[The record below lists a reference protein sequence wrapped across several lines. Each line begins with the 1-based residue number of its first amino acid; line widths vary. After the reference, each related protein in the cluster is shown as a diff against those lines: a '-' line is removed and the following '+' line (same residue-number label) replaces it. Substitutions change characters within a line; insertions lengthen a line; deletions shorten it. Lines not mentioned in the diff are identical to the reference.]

1 MTIDAPVEPAKVA
14 ANDAPALSLSGVSVR
29 FGGIKALTDVSLTVP
44 EAGIHGLIGP
54 NGAGKTTLF
63 DVISG
68 LRVPNSGRIALGT
81 TDITRASATRRAR
94 LGLRRTFQRVQLF
107 GRLSV
112 ADNLLVALEHHG
124 GGGGL
129 IGDVLALPGRRRREH
144 ERRERVAEVAELCGL
159 TAVLDRPAGSLSV
172 ALARQ
177 VELGRAL
184 VDQPTVLLLDEPT
197 SGLDDEETAR
207 LGRLI
212 TGVSDDHRCAIV
224 LVEHNVQFVM
234 DHCRYISFL
243 NLGRVLA
250 TGTPGEVRANPEVQQ
265 AYLGEVQ
272 PAPTDSAPYKATPS
286 GSTTSLTTQAST
298 ESRPND

>member
-1 MTIDAPVEPAKVA
+1 MTIDAPVDTAEARRA
-14 ANDAPALSLSGVSVR
+14 ATPALSLTGVSVR
-29 FGGIKALTDVSLTVP
+29 FGGVRALTDVSLSVP

-68 LRVPNSGRIALGT
+68 LRAPNSGRLALGE
-81 TDITRASATRRAR
+81 TDVTRMSATRRAR

-129 IGDVLALPGRRRREH
+129 VGDVLALPGRRNRER
-144 ERRERVAEVAELCGL
+144 ERRKRVAEIAELCGL
-159 TAVLDRPAGSLSV
+159 SGVLGQPAGSQSF

-177 VELGRAL
+177 IELGRAL
-184 VDQPTVLLLDEPT
+184 VDRPTVLLLDEPT

-212 TGVSDDHRCAIV
+212 NAVSDEHRCAIV

-234 DHCRYISFL
+234 DHCRNISFL

-250 TGTPGEVRANPEVQQ
+250 TGTPAEVRANPEVQQ

-272 PAPTDSAPYKATPS
+272 PAPTDSALDRANPIGSAASPATR
-286 GSTTSLTTQAST
+286 AST
-298 ESRPND
+298 ERPTE